1 MAKKIYIHPEDK
13 EKAKQALIRAD
24 IEFAISKKDSSNRS
38 DKNRFGKIVVRN
50 VVADDA
56 LKTLE
61 NASIRI
67 SNDKSR
73 KTGKYLLRNQ
83 RHYELFCLTNEYYEK
98 RTNSKEKKG
107 Q

>member
-1 MAKKIYIHPEDK
+1 MAKKIYIYPDDK

-24 IEFAISKKDSSNRS
+24 IEFAISKKGSS
-38 DKNRFGKIVVRN
+38 DKSDENRFVKIVVRN

-98 RTNSKEKKG
+98 RTDSKEKKG